1 MKNFSMILLFA
12 ISTPAFAQAPQLE
25 QKPDG
30 TKEYSFPGT
39 CAKMPQP
46 FVAQDMTEAKIRMV
60 KPEFYDGD
68 LKGKPHCMGKCP
80 ANYIPWMIKASNGKT
95 EHFVLSC
102 ISSDK
107 S

>member
-1 MKNFSMILLFA
+1 MKKVSPVLLLLT
-12 ISTPAFAQAPQLE
+12 SVYAFAQAPQLE

-39 CAKMPQP
+39 CAKMPKP
-46 FVAQDMTEAKIRMV
+46 FVAQDMAEAKIRMV

-68 LKGKPHCMGKCP
+68 IKGKPHCMGKCP
-80 ANYIPWMIKASNGKT
+80 ANHIPWTIKASNGKT